1 VAAGSKLHYVVV
13 KDDSVAARAIEFL
26 KEQKLGRVT
35 FLPLTKLRPPKL
47 PPVKEAGAIGYAVE
61 MLEFPPQFAEAFQ
74 VVFGGTVVMESLA
87 QARKLIGRYR
97 MVTAEGELL
106 EKSGAVTGGS
116 FKKPIRGFGAA
127 VEDEVA
133 RLRSRMVVLA
143 GEIAK
148 IEEEVSNGTREIEGR
163 RARRAELDAELS
175 RLAIVTE
182 EITRQGEVFRREKS
196 QLMEALSALEGEVK
210 SGTTELAAIESAL
223 DTITDAIAQMQ
234 KQIEQLK
241 KKLED
246 TQIPALSEQLEKKKR
261 ERDEA
266 ERRLRNKEADIN
278 DLARERQHFSARLE
292 ELKAEVERLSAKN
305 ADLDREI
312 VFSQEQIEASRAKI
326 AGIEERQRQFSSELQ
341 ELRDRHDQVSLA
353 IKESGEKILALNA
366 SAERHRVQLEALNER
381 FVTLSR
387 DVEELRSQVGD
398 LDTDMTL
405 EEIEDGIAKAGQE
418 LRKIGAVNM
427 LAIDEFERVEKRITE
442 RNEKKEVL
450 SRERADLLE
459 RIERFEKMK
468 FESFMTA
475 FRAIDANFREIF
487 ASLTSGSGHLVLE
500 NEEDPFSGGLSFAV
514 QPRDKPV
521 HLLSALSGGEKSLTT
536 LAFIFSIQQ
545 YIPAP
550 FYAFDEVD
558 MSLDGSNVERI
569 AAMIRKL
576 AQTSQFIIVSLR
588 KPMIEGADRIL
599 GVTLLADKSSF
610 VTGIKVHA

>member
-1 VAAGSKLHYVVV
+1 
-13 KDDSVAARAIEFL
+13 
-26 KEQKLGRVT
+26 
-35 FLPLTKLRPPKL
+35 
-47 PPVKEAGAIGYAVE
+47 
-61 MLEFPPQFAEAFQ
+61 
-74 VVFGGTVVMESLA
+74 
-87 QARKLIGRYR
+87 
-97 MVTAEGELL
+97 
-106 EKSGAVTGGS
+106 
-116 FKKPIRGFGAA
+116 
-127 VEDEVA
+127 
-133 RLRSRMVVLA
+133 VVLA
-143 GEIAK
+143 GEIAT

-341 ELRDRHDQVSLA
+341 ELRDRHDQVTLA